1 MNMELRNKV
10 RPLDIHNSTKE
21 QREQYIKETFKCR
34 ADCDSCGL
42 CAVLRGKTPE
52 VAYAD
57 YIDGIRDF
65 SDVAAEYR

>member
-1 MNMELRNKV
+1 M

-21 QREQYIKETFKCR
+21 QREQYIKEIFKCR

-57 YIDGIRDF
+57 YIDGKRDF